1 MPRPCKRRRICKEP
15 ACVHFG
21 PRGGTGL
28 QKDGVAMTLDE
39 FECIRLMDLEHLTQE
54 QCAVQMHVAR
64 TTIQA
69 IYSSAR
75 EKLAACLVEGRE
87 LQITGGNYLLCKER
101 QSCCRA
107 HCVEN
112 AEKIAENQEKK
123 GELKAMKIGVTY
135 ENGQVF
141 QHFGHTEQFKIY
153 EVQDNKVISSEV
165 VDTNG
170 SGHGAL
176 AGGDRRLRGGYGS
189 LHLSLRGGDRLS
201 RPEAVVSAVHGLPLF
216 LRRVGVEAVCLRQ
229 GRLCPADPLQSG
241 RLYDDLKAPVRGGSD
256 RRLPD
261 RRPRTAGAE
270 MTGKFY
276 FPS

>member
-176 AGGDRRLRGGYGS
+176 AGFLKQYQVEVLICGGIGGGAQNALASAGIKLYGGVSGDADAAGGG
-189 LHLSLRGGDRLS
+189 
-201 RPEAVVSAVHGLPLF
+201 AV
-216 LRRVGVEAVCLRQ
+216 
-229 GRLCPADPLQSG
+229 
-241 RLYDDLKAPVRGGSD
+241 
-256 RRLPD
+256 
-261 RRPRTAGAE
+261 
-270 MTGKFY
+270 
-276 FPS
+276 

>member
-176 AGGDRRLRGGYGS
+176 AG
-189 LHLSLRGGDRLS
+189 
-201 RPEAVVSAVHGLPLF
+201 F
-216 LRRVGVEAVCLRQ
+216 LKQYQVEALICGGIGGGAQNALASAGIKLYGGVSGDADAAVEALLRDELAYNPDVKCNHH
-229 GRLCPADPLQSG
+229 GEHH
-241 RLYDDLKAPVRGGSD
+241 GGECGNHGCGEH
-256 RRLPD
+256 
-261 RRPRTAGAE
+261 TCG
-270 MTGKFY
+270 
-276 FPS
+276 